1 VLKAKPEG
9 RSVLLIYRPMW
20 FMRSIGQRFLGILD
34 RLQRAFHRS
43 PPAFRRGAAMLVDAL
58 IVIESFA
65 VALLF
70 RFNGQVPVDFW
81 RLFWP
86 FAAFSAIA
94 FVLLLNGNGVY
105 QSILRYTGIY
115 QGVRVLSATAMA
127 AGGLFIAV
135 FAIGPGGFGIMKEV
149 NPVPLSVPLI
159 GSLLA
164 YVQLV
169 AVRLY
174 PRVFYEMSLREV
186 ERRTR
191 TAIVGTGE
199 PGVALAGHI
208 WRTAAGEAQVVGF
221 ISDSRAEVGRHIE
234 GATVLGVVDDLQ
246 GIISQHGIDQ
256 VIIAKPQAGREEM
269 DWIWRTSIRASA
281 EVKVMP
287 DLGEFLAE
295 GAIRLRELQI
305 EDLLGREPV
314 DIDLE
319 ALSDSIN
326 GKRVLVTGAGGSIG
340 KELSRQIS
348 RLGPAKLV
356 LLDRDE
362 SGLYYLNTELRRE
375 DFFDAEVFVGDVTHA
390 ERVSFAFET
399 FGPQLVF
406 HAAAYKHVP
415 MMELQAT
422 EAVVNNVLGTLNVAR
437 AAGAYGTS
445 KFINVS
451 TDKAVNPVNV
461 MGATKRLAEMV
472 VKNLSAEYPET
483 IYASVRF
490 GNVLGSR
497 GSVVPT
503 FRQQIEAGGPVTVT
517 HPDMIRY
524 FMTIPEAVSLILQAG
539 AMADAYGTYV
549 LEMGRPVAITDLARK
564 MIEIMGAPNVKIRF
578 VGLRPGEKLKEEL
591 FEEGEEREATSHPM
605 VFKLSSENMTPPG
618 DPNFAELI
626 DAMVFHARGQ
636 ETGTSLEYL
645 RRAVPNYSASDLP
658 EKTESSLDRPL

>member
-1 VLKAKPEG
+1 MW
-9 RSVLLIYRPMW
+9 LLQR
-20 FMRSIGQRFLGILD
+20 IGERLLDRVD

-65 VALLF
+65 VTLIVRVA
-70 RFNGQVPVDFW
+70 GDTAGPPFW
-81 RLFWP
+81 PFFWP
-86 FAAFSAIA
+86 FAVFSALA
-94 FVLLLNGNGVY
+94 FVLLLNANGVY

-127 AGGLFIAV
+127 AGGLSLTVICV
-135 FAIGPGGFGIMKEV
+135 GPWGFGLMDF
-149 NPVPLSVPLI
+149 NPVPLSVPLM
-159 GSLLA
+159 GSVLA

-186 ERRTR
+186 GRRTR
-191 TAIVGTGE
+191 TVIVGTGE

-208 WRTAAGEAQVVGF
+208 WRTAASETQVVGF
-221 ISDSRAEVGRHIE
+221 VSRSPVEVGRHIE
-234 GATVLGVVDDLQ
+234 GSPVLGVVEDLEEL
-246 GIISQHGIDQ
+246 IAQHGIDQ
-256 VIIAKPQAGREEM
+256 VIIAMPQASREEM

-287 DLGEFLAE
+287 DLGEYLAE
-295 GAIRLRELQI
+295 GAIKLRELQI
-305 EDLLGREPV
+305 EDLLGRESV
-314 DIDLE
+314 DIDLD
-319 ALSDSIN
+319 ALSDYIN
-326 GKRVLVTGAGGSIG
+326 SKRVLVTGAGGSIG

-348 RLGPAKLV
+348 RLGPAKLI

-375 DFFDAEVFVGDVTHA
+375 DFYDTEVFVGDVTHS

-399 FGPQLVF
+399 FRPQLVF

-415 MMELQAT
+415 MMEQQAT
-422 EAVVNNVLGTLNVAR
+422 EAIVNNVLGTLNVAR

-451 TDKAVNPVNV
+451 TDKAVSPVNV

-472 VKNLSAEYPET
+472 VRELSLQYPET

-539 AMADAYGTYV
+539 AMAEGYGTYV

-564 MIEIMGAPNVKIRF
+564 MIEIMGAPNVSIKF

-591 FEEGEEREATSHPM
+591 SEEGEQRDTTAHPM
-605 VFKLSSENMTPPG
+605 VFRLSSENVSPPG
-618 DPNFAELI
+618 DSNLSELI

-636 ETGTSLEYL
+636 EGGRALQLL
-645 RRAVPNYSASDLP
+645 RRAVPNYSAVDLP
-658 EKTESSLDRPL
+658 EVTQSRLDYPL

>member
-1 VLKAKPEG
+1 MW
-9 RSVLLIYRPMW
+9 LLQR
-20 FMRSIGQRFLGILD
+20 IGERLLDRVD

-65 VALLF
+65 VTLIVRVA
-70 RFNGQVPVDFW
+70 GDTAGPPFW
-81 RLFWP
+81 PFFWP
-86 FAAFSAIA
+86 FAVFSALA
-94 FVLLLNGNGVY
+94 FVLLLNANGVY

-127 AGGLFIAV
+127 AGGLSLTVICV
-135 FAIGPGGFGIMKEV
+135 GPWGFGLMDF
-149 NPVPLSVPLI
+149 NPVPLSVPLM
-159 GSLLA
+159 GSVLA

-186 ERRTR
+186 GRRTR
-191 TAIVGTGE
+191 TVIVGTGE

-208 WRTAAGEAQVVGF
+208 WRTAASETQVVGF
-221 ISDSRAEVGRHIE
+221 VSRSPVEVGRHIE
-234 GATVLGVVDDLQ
+234 GSPVLGVVEDLEEL
-246 GIISQHGIDQ
+246 IAQHGIDQ
-256 VIIAKPQAGREEM
+256 VIIAMPQASREEM

-287 DLGEFLAE
+287 DLGEYLAE
-295 GAIRLRELQI
+295 GAIKLRELQI

-314 DIDLE
+314 DIDLD
-319 ALSDSIN
+319 ALSDYIN
-326 GKRVLVTGAGGSIG
+326 SKRVLVTGAGGSIG

-348 RLGPAKLV
+348 RLGPAKLI

-375 DFFDAEVFVGDVTHA
+375 DFYDTEVFVGDVTHS

-399 FGPQLVF
+399 FRPQLVF

-415 MMELQAT
+415 MMEQQAT
-422 EAVVNNVLGTLNVAR
+422 EAIVNNVLGTLNVAR
-437 AAGAYGTS
+437 AAGAYMTS

-451 TDKAVNPVNV
+451 TDKAVSPVNV

-472 VKNLSAEYPET
+472 VRDLSLEYPET

-539 AMADAYGTYV
+539 AMAEGYGTYV
-549 LEMGRPVAITDLARK
+549 LEMGRPVAITELARK
-564 MIEIMGAPNVKIRF
+564 MIEIMGAPNVTIKF

-591 FEEGEEREATSHPM
+591 SEEGEQRDTTDHQM
-605 VFKLSSENMTPPG
+605 VFKLSSENMSPPG
-618 DPNFAELI
+618 DSNLSELI

-636 ETGTSLEYL
+636 EGGRALQLL
-645 RRAVPNYSASDLP
+645 RRAVPNYSAMDLP
-658 EKTESSLDRPL
+658 EITERRIDYPL

>member
-1 VLKAKPEG
+1 MWLLQRIGERLLG
-9 RSVLLIYRPMW
+9 RV
-20 FMRSIGQRFLGILD
+20 D

-58 IVIESFA
+58 IVMESFA

-70 RFNGQVPVDFW
+70 RFNGEVPYGFW
-81 RLFWP
+81 RTFWV
-86 FAAFSAIA
+86 FAVFSALA

-135 FAIGPGGFGIMKEV
+135 FAIGPWGFGIMKEV

-159 GSLLA
+159 GSVLA

-186 ERRTR
+186 GRRTR
-191 TAIVGTGE
+191 TVIVGTGE

-208 WRTAAGEAQVVGF
+208 WRTAASETQVVGF
-221 ISDSRAEVGRHIE
+221 VSRTPVEVGRHIE
-234 GATVLGVVDDLQ
+234 GSPVLGVVEDLEEL
-246 GIISQHGIDQ
+246 IAQHGIDQ
-256 VIIAKPQAGREEM
+256 VIIAMPQASREEM

-287 DLGEFLAE
+287 DLGEYLAE
-295 GAIRLRELQI
+295 GAIKLRELQI
-305 EDLLGREPV
+305 EDLLGRESV
-314 DIDLE
+314 DIDLD
-319 ALSDSIN
+319 ALSDYIN
-326 GKRVLVTGAGGSIG
+326 SKRVLVTGAGGSIG

-348 RLGPAKLV
+348 RLGPAKLI

-375 DFFDAEVFVGDVTHA
+375 DFYDTEVFVGDVTHS

-399 FGPQLVF
+399 FRPQLVF

-415 MMELQAT
+415 MMEQQAT
-422 EAVVNNVLGTLNVAR
+422 EAIVNNVLGTLHVAR

-451 TDKAVNPVNV
+451 TDKAVSPVNV

-472 VKNLSAEYPET
+472 VRELSLQYPET

-517 HPDMIRY
+517 HPDMIGY

-539 AMADAYGTYV
+539 AMAEGYGTYV

-564 MIEIMGAPNVKIRF
+564 MIEIMGAPNVTIKF

-591 FEEGEEREATSHPM
+591 SEEGEQRDNTDHQM
-605 VFKLSSENMTPPG
+605 VFRLSSENMSPPG
-618 DPNFAELI
+618 DSNLSELI

-636 ETGTSLEYL
+636 EGGRALQLL
-645 RRAVPNYSASDLP
+645 RRAVPSYSAADLP
-658 EKTESSLDRPL
+658 EVTESRLDYPL

>member
-1 VLKAKPEG
+1 MW
-9 RSVLLIYRPMW
+9 LLQR
-20 FMRSIGQRFLGILD
+20 IGERLLDRVD

-43 PPAFRRGAAMLVDAL
+43 PPAFRRGAAMFVDAL

-65 VALLF
+65 VTLIVRVA
-70 RFNGQVPVDFW
+70 GDMAGPPFW
-81 RLFWP
+81 PFFWP
-86 FAAFSAIA
+86 FAVFSALA
-94 FVLLLNGNGVY
+94 FVLLLNANGVY

-127 AGGLFIAV
+127 AGGLCLTVICV
-135 FAIGPGGFGIMKEV
+135 GPWGFGLMDF
-149 NPVPLSVPLI
+149 NPVPLSVPLM
-159 GSLLA
+159 GSVLA

-186 ERRTR
+186 GRRTR
-191 TAIVGTGE
+191 TVIVGTGE

-208 WRTAAGEAQVVGF
+208 WRTAASETQVVGF
-221 ISDSRAEVGRHIE
+221 VSRSPVEVGRHIE
-234 GATVLGVVDDLQ
+234 GSPVLGVVEDLEEL
-246 GIISQHGIDQ
+246 IAQHGIDQ
-256 VIIAKPQAGREEM
+256 VIIAMPQASREEM
-269 DWIWRTSIRASA
+269 DWIWRNSIRASA

-287 DLGEFLAE
+287 DLGEYLAE
-295 GAIRLRELQI
+295 GAIKLRELQI

-314 DIDLE
+314 DIDLD
-319 ALSDSIN
+319 ALSDYIN
-326 GKRVLVTGAGGSIG
+326 SKRVLVTGAGGSIG

-348 RLGPAKLV
+348 RLGPAKLI

-375 DFFDAEVFVGDVTHA
+375 DFYDTEVFVGDVTHS

-399 FGPQLVF
+399 FRPQLVF

-415 MMELQAT
+415 MMEQQAT
-422 EAVVNNVLGTLNVAR
+422 EAIVNNVLGTLNVAR

-451 TDKAVNPVNV
+451 TDKAVAPVNV

-472 VKNLSAEYPET
+472 VRELSLQYPET

-539 AMADAYGTYV
+539 AMAEGYGTYV

-564 MIEIMGAPNVKIRF
+564 MIEIMGAPNVSIKF

-591 FEEGEEREATSHPM
+591 SEEGEQRDTTAHPM
-605 VFKLSSENMTPPG
+605 VFRLSSENMSPPG
-618 DPNFAELI
+618 DSNLSELI

-636 ETGTSLEYL
+636 EGGRALQLL
-645 RRAVPNYSASDLP
+645 RRAVPNYSAVDLP
-658 EKTESSLDRPL
+658 EVTESRLDYPL

>member
-1 VLKAKPEG
+1 MW
-9 RSVLLIYRPMW
+9 LLQRMGHRLARPAGWM
-20 FMRSIGQRFLGILD
+20 
-34 RLQRAFHRS
+34 QRAFHRS

-58 IVIESFA
+58 IVMESFA

-70 RFNGQVPVDFW
+70 RFAGNVQSEFW
-81 RLFWP
+81 RMFWP
-86 FAAFSAIA
+86 FAIFSALA
-94 FVLLLNGNGVY
+94 FVLLLNESGVY

-115 QGVRVLSATAMA
+115 QGVRVLSATALA
-127 AGGLFIAV
+127 AGGLFIADV
-135 FAIGPGGFGIMKEV
+135 AVGEFLGLR
-149 NPVPLSVPLI
+149 PVPLGVILVGAP
-159 GSLLA
+159 LA
-164 YVQLV
+164 YLQLV

-186 ERRTR
+186 GRRTR
-191 TAIVGTGE
+191 TAIVGTE
-199 PGVALAGHI
+199 EAGVALAGHI
-208 WRTAAGEAQVVGF
+208 WRTAAIETQVVGF
-221 ISDSRAEVGRHIE
+221 VSESPGEVGRHIE
-234 GATVLGVVDDLQ
+234 GAPVLGVIGDLE
-246 GIISQHGIDQ
+246 GLITKHGLDQ
-256 VIIAKPQAGREEM
+256 IIIAKPQASREEM
-269 DWIWRTSIRASA
+269 DWIWRTSIGASA

-295 GAIRLRELQI
+295 GTIKLRELQI

-314 DIDLE
+314 DIDLD
-319 ALSDSIN
+319 ALSGYIN

-348 RLGPAKLV
+348 RLGPARLI

-362 SGLYYLNTELRRE
+362 SGLYYLNQELHRE
-375 DFFDAEVFVGDVTHA
+375 DFHDAEVFVGDVTVP
-390 ERVSFAFET
+390 ERVSYAFERLR
-399 FGPQLVF
+399 PQLVF

-422 EAVVNNVLGTLNVAR
+422 EAVVNNVFGTLNIAR
-437 AAGAYGTS
+437 AAGAYGAA

-461 MGATKRLAEMV
+461 MGATKRLAEML
-472 VKNLSAEYPET
+472 VKDIAAEYPET
-483 IYASVRF
+483 VYASVRF

-503 FRQQIEAGGPVTVT
+503 FKQQIEVGGPVTVT

-539 AMADAYGTYV
+539 AMAEGYSTYV

-564 MIEIMGAPNVKIRF
+564 MIEIMGAPNVTIKF
-578 VGLRPGEKLKEEL
+578 VGLRPGEKLREEL
-591 FEEGEEREATSHPM
+591 FEEGEERASTSHQM
-605 VFKLSSENMTPPG
+605 VFKLSSENMSPPG
-618 DPNFAELI
+618 DSDFAELV

-636 ETGTSLEYL
+636 EAGRSLEFL
-645 RRAVPNYSASDLP
+645 RRAVPTYSAKDLP
-658 EKTESSLDRPL
+658 EISESRFDRPL

>member
-1 VLKAKPEG
+1 MW
-9 RSVLLIYRPMW
+9 LLQ
-20 FMRSIGQRFLGILD
+20 SIGQRLLAVLD

-58 IVIESFA
+58 IVMESFA
-65 VALLF
+65 VVLIVRMTGDAQ
-70 RFNGQVPVDFW
+70 NDQGPEW
-81 RLFWP
+81 PLFWP
-86 FAAFSAIA
+86 FALFSALA
-94 FVLLLNGNGVY
+94 FVLLLNESGVY
-105 QSILRYTGIY
+105 RSILRYTGIY
-115 QGVRVLSATAMA
+115 QGVQVLSATAIA
-127 AGGLFIAV
+127 AGGLFLMV
-135 FAIGPGGFGIMKEV
+135 FCVGPYGFEITDKNV
-149 NPVPLSVPLI
+149 VPLSVPLV
-159 GSLLA
+159 GSVLA

-174 PRVFYEMSLREV
+174 PRVFYELSLREV
-186 ERRTR
+186 GRRTR
-191 TAIVGTGE
+191 VAIVGTGE

-208 WRTAAGEAQVVGF
+208 WRTAAAETQVVGF
-221 ISDSRAEVGRHIE
+221 VSDSRVEVGRRVE
-234 GATVLGVVDDLQ
+234 SAPVLGVVEDLQ
-246 GIISQHGIDQ
+246 ELISQHGVDQ

-295 GAIRLRELQI
+295 GAIKLRELQI

-314 DIDLE
+314 DIDLD
-319 ALSDSIN
+319 ALSDYIN

-340 KELSRQIS
+340 SELSRQIS
-348 RLGPAKLV
+348 RLGPAKLI

-375 DFFDAEVFVGDVTHA
+375 DFHDAEVFVGDVTHA
-390 ERVSFAFET
+390 ERVSFVFET
-399 FGPQLVF
+399 FQPQLVF

-472 VKNLSAEYPET
+472 VKNLSTEYPET

-503 FRQQIEAGGPVTVT
+503 FRQQIEVGGPVTVT

-539 AMADAYGTYV
+539 AMAEAYGTYV

-564 MIEIMGAPNVKIRF
+564 MIEIMGAPNVKIKF

-591 FEEGEEREATSHPM
+591 FEEGEARASTLHPM
-605 VFKLSSENMTPPG
+605 VFKLSAETMTPPG
-618 DPNFAELI
+618 DSNLTELV
-626 DAMVFHARGQ
+626 DSMVLHARGQ
-636 ETGTSLEYL
+636 EAGRSLEFL
-645 RRAVPNYSASDLP
+645 RRAVPNYSAGDLP
-658 EKTESSLDRPL
+658 EVSESRLDRPI

>member
-1 VLKAKPEG
+1 
-9 RSVLLIYRPMW
+9 
-20 FMRSIGQRFLGILD
+20 
-34 RLQRAFHRS
+34 LQRAFHRS

-65 VALLF
+65 VTLIVRVA
-70 RFNGQVPVDFW
+70 GDAASPPFW
-81 RLFWP
+81 PFFWP
-86 FAAFSAIA
+86 FAVFSALA
-94 FVLLLNGNGVY
+94 FVLLLNRNGVY
-105 QSILRYTGIY
+105 QSMLRYTGIY

-127 AGGLFIAV
+127 AGGLTLTV
-135 FAIGPGGFGIMKEV
+135 LCVGPEGFGIMKF
-149 NPVPLSVPLI
+149 NPVPLSVPLM
-159 GSLLA
+159 GSVLA

-186 ERRTR
+186 GRRTR
-191 TAIVGTGE
+191 TVIVGTDE
-199 PGVALAGHI
+199 AGVALAGHI
-208 WRTAAGEAQVVGF
+208 WRTSAAETQVVGF
-221 ISDSRAEVGRHIE
+221 VSRSPAEVGRNIE
-234 GATVLGVVDDLQ
+234 GSPVLGVVEELEDL
-246 GIISQHGIDQ
+246 IAKHGIDQ
-256 VIIAKPQAGREEM
+256 VIIAMPQAGREEM
-269 DWIWRTSIRASA
+269 DWIWSTSIRASA

-314 DIDLE
+314 DIDLD
-319 ALSDSIN
+319 ALSDYIN
-326 GKRVLVTGAGGSIG
+326 SKRVLVTGAGGSIG

-375 DFFDAEVFVGDVTHA
+375 DFYDTEVFVGDVTHS

-399 FGPQLVF
+399 FRPQLVF

-415 MMELQAT
+415 MMEQQAT
-422 EAVVNNVLGTLNVAR
+422 EAIVNNVLGTLNVAR

-451 TDKAVNPVNV
+451 TDKAVSPVNV

-472 VKNLSAEYPET
+472 VRELSLEYPKT

-539 AMADAYGTYV
+539 AMAEGYGTYV

-564 MIEIMGAPNVKIRF
+564 MIEIMGAPNVTIKF

-591 FEEGEEREATSHPM
+591 SEEGEQRDTTDHQM
-605 VFKLSSENMTPPG
+605 VFRLSSENMSPPG
-618 DPNFAELI
+618 DSNLSELI

-636 ETGTSLEYL
+636 EGGRALQLL
-645 RRAVPNYSASDLP
+645 RRAVPNYSAADLP
-658 EKTESSLDRPL
+658 EVTESRIDHPL

>member
-1 VLKAKPEG
+1 MW
-9 RSVLLIYRPMW
+9 LLQR
-20 FMRSIGQRFLGILD
+20 IGERLLDRVD

-65 VALLF
+65 VTLIVRVA
-70 RFNGQVPVDFW
+70 GDTAGPPFW
-81 RLFWP
+81 PFFWP
-86 FAAFSAIA
+86 FAVFSALA
-94 FVLLLNGNGVY
+94 FVLLLNANGVY

-127 AGGLFIAV
+127 AGGLSLTVICV
-135 FAIGPGGFGIMKEV
+135 GPWGFGLMDF
-149 NPVPLSVPLI
+149 NPVPLSVPLM
-159 GSLLA
+159 GSVLA

-186 ERRTR
+186 GRRTR
-191 TAIVGTGE
+191 TVIVGTGE

-208 WRTAAGEAQVVGF
+208 WRTAASETQVVGF
-221 ISDSRAEVGRHIE
+221 VSRSPVEVGRHIE
-234 GATVLGVVDDLQ
+234 GSPVLGVVEDLEEL
-246 GIISQHGIDQ
+246 IAQHGIDQ
-256 VIIAKPQAGREEM
+256 VIIAMPQASREEM

-287 DLGEFLAE
+287 DLGEYLAE
-295 GAIRLRELQI
+295 GAIKLRELQI

-314 DIDLE
+314 DIDLD
-319 ALSDSIN
+319 ALSEYIN
-326 GKRVLVTGAGGSIG
+326 SKRVLVTGAGGSIG

-348 RLGPAKLV
+348 RLGPAKLI

-375 DFFDAEVFVGDVTHA
+375 DFYDTEVFVGDVTHS

-399 FGPQLVF
+399 FRPQLVF

-415 MMELQAT
+415 MMEQQAT
-422 EAVVNNVLGTLNVAR
+422 EAIVNNVLGTLNVAR

-451 TDKAVNPVNV
+451 TDKAVSPVNV

-472 VKNLSAEYPET
+472 VRELSLQYPET

-539 AMADAYGTYV
+539 AMAEGYGTYV

-564 MIEIMGAPNVKIRF
+564 MIEIMGAPNVSIKF

-591 FEEGEEREATSHPM
+591 SEEGEQRDTTAHPM
-605 VFKLSSENMTPPG
+605 VFRLSSENMSPPG
-618 DPNFAELI
+618 DSNLSELI

-636 ETGTSLEYL
+636 EGGRALQLL
-645 RRAVPNYSASDLP
+645 RRAVPNYSAVDLA
-658 EKTESSLDRPL
+658 EVTESRLDYPL

>member
-1 VLKAKPEG
+1 MW
-9 RSVLLIYRPMW
+9 LL
-20 FMRSIGQRFLGILD
+20 QRMGERLLRAVD

-58 IVIESFA
+58 IVVESFA
-65 VALLF
+65 VVLIV
-70 RFNGQVPVDFW
+70 RVNGDAEKPDFF
-81 RLFWP
+81 LFWP
-86 FAAFSAIA
+86 FAVFSALA
-94 FVLLLNGNGVY
+94 FVLLLNESGVY
-105 QSILRYTGIY
+105 RSILRYTGIY
-115 QGVRVLSATAMA
+115 QGVQVLSATAIA
-127 AGGLFIAV
+127 AGGLFLAV
-135 FAIGPGGFGIMKEV
+135 FCVGPYGFGITEG
-149 NPVPLSVPLI
+149 NPVPLSVPLV
-159 GSLLA
+159 GSVLA

-174 PRVFYEMSLREV
+174 PRVFYELSLREV
-186 ERRTR
+186 GRRTR
-191 TAIVGTGE
+191 VAIVGTGE

-208 WRTAAGEAQVVGF
+208 WRTSASETQVVGF
-221 ISDSRAEVGRHIE
+221 ISDSRVEVGRRIE
-234 GATVLGVVDDLQ
+234 SAPVLGIVEDLADL
-246 GIISQHGIDQ
+246 IAQHGIDQ
-256 VIIAKPQAGREEM
+256 VIIAMPQAGREEM
-269 DWIWRTSIRASA
+269 DRIWRTSIRASA

-287 DLGEFLAE
+287 DLGEYLAE

-314 DIDLE
+314 DIDLD
-319 ALSDSIN
+319 ALSDYIN

-362 SGLYYLNTELRRE
+362 SGLYYLTTELRRE
-375 DFFDAEVFVGDVTHA
+375 DFYDAEVFVGDVTHS

-399 FGPQLVF
+399 FSPQLVF

-422 EAVVNNVLGTLNVAR
+422 EAVVNNVHGTLNVAR
-437 AAGAYGTS
+437 AAGAYGTT

-472 VKNLSAEYPET
+472 VKNLAVEYPET
-483 IYASVRF
+483 VYASVRF

-539 AMADAYGTYV
+539 AMAEHYGTYV

-564 MIEIMGAPNVKIRF
+564 MIEIMGAPNVTIKF

-591 FEEGEEREATSHPM
+591 FEEGEERVPTAHQM
-605 VFKLSSENMTPPG
+605 VFRLSSENMSPP
-618 DPNFAELI
+618 DDSNLSDLI

-636 ETGTSLEYL
+636 ENGRALQLL
-645 RRAVPNYSASDLP
+645 RQAVPNYSAADLP
-658 EKTESSLDRPL
+658 EASENRLDYPL

>member
-1 VLKAKPEG
+1 
-9 RSVLLIYRPMW
+9 MW
-20 FMRSIGQRFLGILD
+20 IFQRTGQRLLGLVD

-65 VALLF
+65 IALLF
-70 RFNGQVPVDFW
+70 RFAGEVPGAFW
-81 RLFWP
+81 SLFWP
-86 FAAFSAIA
+86 FAIFSAVA

-115 QGVRVLSATAMA
+115 QGVRVFSATAMA

-135 FAIGPGGFGIMKEV
+135 FAIGPGGFGLMEF
-149 NPVPLSVPLI
+149 NPVPLSVPLM
-159 GSLLA
+159 GSVLA

-186 ERRTR
+186 GRRTR

-208 WRTAAGEAQVVGF
+208 WRTAASEAQVVGF
-221 ISDSRAEVGRHIE
+221 VSHSRAEVGRHIE
-234 GATVLGVVDDLQ
+234 GAQVLGVVDDLQ
-246 GIISQHGIDQ
+246 DLISQHGIDQ
-256 VIIAKPQAGREEM
+256 IIIATPQAGREEM
-269 DWIWRTSIRASA
+269 DWIWRTSTRASA

-295 GAIRLRELQI
+295 GTIRLREFQI

-314 DIDLE
+314 DIDLD
-319 ALSDSIN
+319 ALSGYIN

-348 RLGPAKLV
+348 RLGPAKLI

-362 SGLYYLNTELRRE
+362 SGLYYLNTELGRE
-375 DFFDAEVFVGDVTHA
+375 DFYDAEVFVGDVTQA

-399 FGPQLVF
+399 FRPELVF

-472 VKNLSAEYPET
+472 VKNLAVEYPET
-483 IYASVRF
+483 VYASVRF

-503 FRQQIEAGGPVTVT
+503 FRQQIEFGGPVTVT

-539 AMADAYGTYV
+539 AMADGYGTYV

-564 MIEIMGAPNVKIRF
+564 MIEIMGAPNVKIKF

-591 FEEGEEREATSHPM
+591 FEEGEEREPTPHQM
-605 VFKLSSENMTPPG
+605 VFKLSSENMDPPG
-618 DPNFAELI
+618 DRNLAELV

-636 ETGTSLEYL
+636 EAGTSLELL
-645 RRAVPNYSASDLP
+645 RTAVPNYSAVDLP
-658 EKTESSLDRPL
+658 EVTESRLDRPL

>member
-1 VLKAKPEG
+1 MWLLKRIGE
-9 RSVLLIYRPMW
+9 RLLGPVD
-20 FMRSIGQRFLGILD
+20 G
-34 RLQRAFHRS
+34 LQRAFHRS

-70 RFNGQVPVDFW
+70 RFAGKVPGDFW
-81 RLFWP
+81 PFFWP
-86 FAAFSAIA
+86 FAVFSALA
-94 FVLLLNGNGVY
+94 FVLLLNRNGVY
-105 QSILRYTGIY
+105 QSMLRYTGIY

-127 AGGLFIAV
+127 AGGLFLAV
-135 FAIGPGGFGIMKEV
+135 FCVGPEGFGIMKF
-149 NPVPLSVPLI
+149 NPVPLSVPLM
-159 GSLLA
+159 GSVLA

-186 ERRTR
+186 GRRTR
-191 TAIVGTGE
+191 TVIVGTDE
-199 PGVALAGHI
+199 AGVALAGHI
-208 WRTAAGEAQVVGF
+208 WRTSAAETQVVGF
-221 ISDSRAEVGRHIE
+221 VSRSPAEVGRNIE
-234 GATVLGVVDDLQ
+234 GSPVLGVVEELEDL
-246 GIISQHGIDQ
+246 IAKHGIDQ
-256 VIIAKPQAGREEM
+256 VIIAMPQAGREEM
-269 DWIWRTSIRASA
+269 DWIWSTSIRASA

-314 DIDLE
+314 DIDLD
-319 ALSDSIN
+319 ALSGYIN

-348 RLGPAKLV
+348 RLGPAKLI

-375 DFFDAEVFVGDVTHA
+375 DFYDTEVFVGDITHS

-399 FGPQLVF
+399 FGPQIIF

-415 MMELQAT
+415 MMEQQAT
-422 EAVVNNVLGTLNVAR
+422 EAIVN
-437 AAGAYGTS
+437 
-445 KFINVS
+445 
-451 TDKAVNPVNV
+451 
-461 MGATKRLAEMV
+461 
-472 VKNLSAEYPET
+472 
-483 IYASVRF
+483 
-490 GNVLGSR
+490 NVLGSR

-539 AMADAYGTYV
+539 AMAEGYGTYV

-564 MIEIMGAPNVKIRF
+564 MIEIMGAPNVSIKF

-591 FEEGEEREATSHPM
+591 SEEGEQKDATDHQM
-605 VFKLSSENMTPPG
+605 VFRLSSENMSPPG
-618 DPNFAELI
+618 DSNLSELI

-636 ETGTSLEYL
+636 EGGRALQLL
-645 RRAVPNYSASDLP
+645 RRAVPNYSAVDLP
-658 EKTESSLDRPL
+658 EVTESRLDYPL

>member
-1 VLKAKPEG
+1 MW
-9 RSVLLIYRPMW
+9 LLQR
-20 FMRSIGQRFLGILD
+20 IGERLLGPVD

-65 VALLF
+65 VTLLF
-70 RFNGQVPVDFW
+70 RFAGNVDPAFW
-81 RLFWP
+81 RMFWP
-86 FAAFSAIA
+86 FAVFSAIA

-135 FAIGPGGFGIMKEV
+135 FAIGPGGLGIMEEV

-159 GSLLA
+159 GSVLA

-186 ERRTR
+186 GRRTR

-234 GATVLGVVDDLQ
+234 GAAVLGVVEDLQ
-246 GIISQHGIDQ
+246 NLISQHGIDQ
-256 VIIAKPQAGREEM
+256 VIIAMPQAGREEM

-287 DLGEFLAE
+287 DLGEFLAA
-295 GAIRLRELQI
+295 GTIKLRELQI

-314 DIDLE
+314 DIDLD
-319 ALSDSIN
+319 ALSSYIN

-348 RLGPAKLV
+348 RLGPAKLI

-362 SGLYYLNTELRRE
+362 SGLYYLSQELRRE
-375 DFFDAEVFVGDVTHA
+375 DFYDTEVFVGDVTHS

-399 FGPQLVF
+399 FSPQLVF

-422 EAVVNNVLGTLNVAR
+422 EAVVNNVLGTLNVGR

-472 VKNLSAEYPET
+472 VKNLSVEYAET

-517 HPDMIRY
+517 HPEMIRY

-539 AMADAYGTYV
+539 AMAERYGTYV
-549 LEMGRPVAITDLARK
+549 LEMGRPLAITDLARK
-564 MIEIMGAPNVKIRF
+564 MIEIMGAPNVKIKF

-591 FEEGEEREATSHPM
+591 SEEGEERVPTAHQM
-605 VFKLSSENMTPPG
+605 VFRLSSENMSPP
-618 DPNFAELI
+618 DDSNLSELI

-636 ETGTSLEYL
+636 EAGRALELL
-645 RRAVPNYSASDLP
+645 RRAVPNYSATDLP
-658 EKTESSLDRPL
+658 EATEQKLDYPL